1 MGKWDFLQPWD
12 EEVLR
17 ALAAGDVQ
25 QAFAALIDGYQGT
38 IVSYCIALIGH
49 AEEGEDVAQ
58 EVFVAIAGAL
68 HRFESRS
75 TVRHWVFAIA
85 RYRCQKHLQKLS
97 RRWRIFRTKRQIIR
111 TVALPDPQA
120 TPEDLY
126 DAKLHHAQAAHT
138 LTQVRQSLR
147 RLDPWHRTLI
157 MMYYYE
163 ELSFRA
169 IAKQLRVSEATVR
182 RGVHAAEAQLRGHL
196 APGEKET

>member
-1 MGKWDFLQPWD
+1 MGKWDFLQPCD
-12 EEVLR
+12 EEVLN
-17 ALAAGDVQ
+17 ALEAGDVQ
-25 QAFAALIDGYQGT
+25 RAFAALIDGYQAI
-38 IVSYCIALIGH
+38 IVSYCTALMDDAG
-49 AEEGEDVAQ
+49 EGEDVAQ

-85 RYRCQKHLQKLS
+85 RYRCQKHWHKLS
-97 RRWRIFRTKRQIIR
+97 RRWRIFRTKRQEIES
-111 TVALPDPQA
+111 VVLPEPQA

-126 DAKLHHAQAAHT
+126 HAKLRHAQTTYAIE
-138 LTQVRQSLR
+138 QVRRGLR

-169 IAKQLRVSEATVR
+169 IAKQLRVSESTIR
-182 RGVHAAEAQLRGHL
+182 RGVHTAEARLRCHF
-196 APGEKET
+196 APGERCT